1 MDILTHIFLPLIVVY
16 SLKRERFSKVY
27 FPLAIFTILP
37 DFDVFLGVHRSY
49 LHSLLFLVPLAVFML
64 VVERAF
70 RSKIEYAYV
79 ATFFLLSHIFLDFFA
94 GGVPFL
100 YPIVKIGVGVEF
112 PIKISFGSDIVISD
126 LMPRLVFITPES
138 VYGKTF
144 DVVSGFGVATAIMF
158 MLIYIVDLKV
168 RNRVT
173 Y

>member
-1 MDILTHIFLPLIVVY
+1 MDVLTHVFLPLIVIY
-16 SLKRERFSKVY
+16 SLRREKFSKVY
-27 FPLAIFTILP
+27 FPLAIFAILP
-37 DFDVFLGVHRSY
+37 DFDVFLGVHRSF

-64 VVERAF
+64 VVECVL

-79 ATFFLLSHIFLDFFA
+79 ATFFLFSHLFLDFFA

-112 PIKISFGSDIVISD
+112 PVKVSFGSSIMISD
-126 LMPRLVFITPES
+126 LMPRLVFVTPES

-144 DVVSGFGVATAIMF
+144 EIVSGFGVATAITF
-158 MLIYIVDLKV
+158 ILIYIVDLKV
-168 RNRVT
+168 KNRIT